1 MSFNE
6 NYIQMSQ
13 KNRRPEE
20 QFSALHDLDESEAL
34 ETAGSVTEY
43 GESIGMDEDC
53 EASISEIFNETIT
66 KIQSSERGLKRKYER
81 LQEMKDEVLE
91 GRTELEAKIQVIFG
105 N

>member
-1 MSFNE
+1 
-6 NYIQMSQ
+6 MSQ

-20 QFSALHDLDESEAL
+20 QFSALHDLDESETL

-43 GESIGMDEDC
+43 DESVVRDEDC
-53 EASISEIFNETIT
+53 EANISEIFNETIA

-91 GRTELEAKIQVIFG
+91 GRKELEAKIQVSFG

>member
-1 MSFNE
+1 
-6 NYIQMSQ
+6 MSQ
-13 KNRRPEE
+13 TNRRPEE
-20 QFSALHDLDESEAL
+20 KFSALHDLDELEAL

-43 GESIGMDEDC
+43 DESTGMDKDC

-66 KIQSSERGLKRKYER
+66 KIQSSEKVLKRKYER

-91 GRTELEAKIQVIFG
+91 GRKELETKIQVIFG